1 MISRITITDKHLM
14 ERRRLKPW
22 LAQWGSWQRLFI
34 TAKKMGS
41 SMSIMVY
48 IDRKVHV
55 RYIVRPK
62 DGHSI
67 TFIGLA

>member
-1 MISRITITDKHLM
+1 
-14 ERRRLKPW
+14 
-22 LAQWGSWQRLFI
+22 
-34 TAKKMGS
+34 
-41 SMSIMVY
+41 MSIMVY